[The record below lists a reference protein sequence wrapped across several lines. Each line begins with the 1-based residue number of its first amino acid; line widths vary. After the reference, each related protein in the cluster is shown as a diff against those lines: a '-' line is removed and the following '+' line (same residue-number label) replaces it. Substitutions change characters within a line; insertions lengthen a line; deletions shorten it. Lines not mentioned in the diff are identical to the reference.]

1 MPVAMLGLIPLQA
14 PCHLELSKTAPAT
27 MRLSILTT
35 LFTYIFF
42 GIVHIVSATPVIP
55 TTEMVVKR
63 SNADISGVSAKLK
76 SSLVVPLGGIDNLIA
91 TKSTNQ
97 ENVEPLIKE
106 ITAALDT
113 AASELA
119 ALQSSSSRK
128 RQSDDEVAQ
137 LITEII
143 TSLAN
148 TLSGLLDFAVTIP
161 LLGGLLAG
169 VDTSLNQVLLG
180 LSILLQGVLRLVV
193 NLLISVAQLLRN
205 LALGLSLGTL
215 GL

>member
-1 MPVAMLGLIPLQA
+1 
-14 PCHLELSKTAPAT
+14 

-63 SNADISGVSAKLK
+63 SDADISGVSAKLK

-97 ENVEPLIKE
+97 KNVEPLIKE
-106 ITAALDT
+106 TTAALDT

-119 ALQSSSSRK
+119 ALQSSSSH
-128 RQSDDEVAQ
+128 
-137 LITEII
+137 
-143 TSLAN
+143 
-148 TLSGLLDFAVTIP
+148 FAVTIP

-180 LSILLQGVLRLVV
+180 LSILLQGVLRLVA